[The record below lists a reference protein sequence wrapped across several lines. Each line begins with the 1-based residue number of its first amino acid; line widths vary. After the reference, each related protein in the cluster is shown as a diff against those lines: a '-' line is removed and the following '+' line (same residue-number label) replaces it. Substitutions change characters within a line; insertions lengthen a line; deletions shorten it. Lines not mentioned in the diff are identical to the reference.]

1 MFLLK
6 PFIQPGQIWTQ
17 NSCPSVVVWSCWIN
31 WNLVNFQWAN
41 EQQLFLQELREFLV
55 PGSVCYCFVVIND
68 DFVNHHWCKKHLEM
82 QFSISIWD
90 AWENYWGTDWKLLEL
105 PIHLKPLTIQ
115 KHGECV
121 YVHGHLC
128 ILYISEHSP
137 FKAPDLKLCKVF
149 QSRPYPQLCD
159 INSPLLAE
167 ACNSP
172 CTLTWAYKPLILN
185 NQNTHTI
192 LN

>member
-1 MFLLK
+1 MSSSYFCK
-6 PFIQPGQIWTQ
+6 SCE
-17 NSCPSVVVWSCWIN
+17 NSW
-31 WNLVNFQWAN
+31 
-41 EQQLFLQELREFLV
+41 FLV
-55 PGSVCYCFVVIND
+55 QFATVSLWLMMISLIITDVKNT
-68 DFVNHHWCKKHLEM
+68 HLEM